1 MRTSIVSARA
11 VPASATRATR
21 ATRTTRL
28 MVGLGLGHRHPELGL
43 GSGCGRDASN
53 VVLLTFQIVAKIVAC
68 ALFGFPGK
76 STQHFWK
83 SWKREEAMH
92 VTQAGDGRTSRRDAH
107 WRRPR
112 AGGCRGADPEEW
124 NLVRG
129 TASVSHDRFID
140 AGPAGEVGNAPIG
153 SVERVA
159 KRRREGGKG
168 RRRAWRSGA
177 SGATRTSSSA

>member
-1 MRTSIVSARA
+1 MT
-11 VPASATRATR
+11 
-21 ATRTTRL
+21 L
-28 MVGLGLGHRHPELGL
+28 
-43 GSGCGRDASN
+43 
-53 VVLLTFQIVAKIVAC
+53 
-68 ALFGFPGK
+68 
-76 STQHFWK
+76 
-83 SWKREEAMH
+83 
-92 VTQAGDGRTSRRDAH
+92 AGDGRTSRRDGL

-129 TASVSHDRFID
+129 TASVSHDRFIA
-140 AGPAGEVGNAPIG
+140 AGPACEVGNAPRG